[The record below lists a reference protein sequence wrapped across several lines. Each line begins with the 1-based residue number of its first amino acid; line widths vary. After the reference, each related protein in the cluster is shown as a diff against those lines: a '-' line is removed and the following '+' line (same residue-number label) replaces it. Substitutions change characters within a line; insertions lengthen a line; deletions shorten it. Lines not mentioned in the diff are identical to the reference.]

1 MIREKFDRIGRANI
15 MRVSAPRV
23 GSHFRDRVLSDANL
37 AIFDLSESF
46 DPVIEQIVEPSAEAF
61 GLLRSEI
68 VEVKGRI
75 LKLTFEPR
83 SVRIPECG

>member
-23 GSHFRDRVLSDANL
+23 GS
-37 AIFDLSESF
+37 
-46 DPVIEQIVEPSAEAF
+46 SAEAF